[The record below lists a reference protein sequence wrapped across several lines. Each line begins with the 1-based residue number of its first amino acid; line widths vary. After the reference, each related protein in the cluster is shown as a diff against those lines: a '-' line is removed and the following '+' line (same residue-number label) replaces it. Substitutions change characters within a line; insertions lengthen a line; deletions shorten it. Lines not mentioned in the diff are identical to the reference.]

1 MSDLPAIK
9 GSEVV
14 AAFRKAGFEVVR
26 ISGSHHIMKREGH
39 RFLLSVPVHGRQNIK
54 PGTLR
59 ALIGDAGLTKDEFVA
74 LLE

>member
-1 MSDLPAIK
+1 MSDLPAVK

-14 AAFRKAGFEVVR
+14 AAFEKVGFQVVR
-26 ISGSHHIMKREGH
+26 VSGSHHIMKRDRH
-39 RFLLSVPVHGRQNIK
+39 RFLLSVPIHGRQNLR

>member
-1 MSDLPAIK
+1 
-9 GSEVV
+9 
-14 AAFRKAGFEVVR
+14 
-26 ISGSHHIMKREGH
+26 MKREGH

>member
-1 MSDLPAIK
+1 MSDLPAVK

-14 AAFRKAGFEVVR
+14 AAFEKVGFQVVR
-26 ISGSHHIMKREGH
+26 VSGSHHIMKREGH
-39 RFLLSVPVHGRQNIK
+39 RFLLSVPIHGRQNLR